1 MNANSGQL
9 LVVDDSPSNRELLSR
24 YFGARGFEVAHAD
37 CGAMALSMIGQR
49 RFDAVLLDI
58 LMPEING
65 IEVLKSIRQSYT
77 PADLPVIVVSGRTAK
92 EDIQLALDLGA
103 NDYITKP
110 IDFVGAWTKLQC
122 AVGGASSKPAPQ

>member
-1 MNANSGQL
+1 MNLNLRQL

-24 YFGARGFEVAHAD
+24 YFRAHGFEVAHAG
-37 CGAMALSMIGQR
+37 CGASALKMIKQH

-58 LMPEING
+58 LMPEIDG

-77 PADLPVIVVSGRTAK
+77 PAQFPVIVVSGRTANR
-92 EDIQLALDLGA
+92 DIKLALELGA

-110 IDFVGAWTKLQC
+110 IDFVAVSTKLQR
-122 AVGGASSKPAPQ
+122 ALGTASSLVAQ